1 LAYIGSFYSVFIL
14 SNIALIL
21 LFSSMRQLG
30 EQVRKALLLVSALVL
45 AGFAI
50 YQGLQGLAII

>member
-1 LAYIGSFYSVFIL
+1 VFII